1 MESLFYISEGQIGH
15 EEASS
20 RIASLVEGSLVKNA
34 RLNLTGALLF
44 TGTHFVQI
52 LEGPNEQLD
61 QLMRSIER
69 DIRHTNVTVIDRG
82 PITTRQ
88 FPKWGLAYFGPSNFV
103 SQRVLSVLNCSPG
116 TERRR
121 MAERLRYL
129 ISELAG
135 WRPK

>member
-1 MESLFYISEGQIGH
+1 MESIFYISEGQIGH
-15 EEASS
+15 EEAPS

-34 RLNLTGALLF
+34 RLNLTEALLF

-69 DIRHTNVTVIDRG
+69 DIRHTNVTVVDRG

-88 FPKWGLAYFGPSNFV
+88 FPEWCLAYLGPSNFI
-103 SQRVLSVLNCSPG
+103 SQRVLSILNCSPG
-116 TERRR
+116 AERRR
-121 MAERLRYL
+121 MTERLMYL
-129 ISELAG
+129 ISELAR